1 MDMPAYEVVDHYR
14 LVNEHVIEQSRY
26 NGELT
31 IFEEAPEVVR
41 KLAPGE
47 RAFISGRERL
57 YPFIV
62 DDGLWV
68 NGTFIRGWS
77 KVLIDPASHVGDSL
91 YRCFQPVDPVDVT
104 SSERVDSKWIVRLT
118 DAGNHTG
125 ATALYLVIVK

>member
-14 LVNEHVIEQSRY
+14 LVNDHVIEKSRY

-47 RAFISGRERL
+47 RAFISGNERP

-62 DDGLWV
+62 VDGLWV
-68 NGTFIRGWS
+68 NGTWTRGWS
-77 KVLIDPASHVGDSL
+77 KVLIDPANHVGDSL
-91 YRCFQPVDPVDVT
+91 YRCFQPVDAVDVT
-104 SSERVDSKWIVRLT
+104 GCERVDGKWILRLT
-118 DAGNHTG
+118 DAGNCTG
-125 ATALYLVIVK
+125 STALYLVIVR